1 MNLGFTVPASTQRMI
16 LIVFFLYTLVVMG
29 LGIYVKIA
37 SRNESSSQKVA
48 GFLTGGGNLGALSVG
63 LIMVTNIMSS
73 GGMVGGPGMSYG
85 TGFIWSVCVY
95 CSFINIFLSLGS
107 VGKKMSIMGRRT
119 GAQTVIQLFRHRYQ
133 SKVFST
139 FLGLTFIVFL
149 LPYAG
154 SQFIGGGKLFAV
166 VTGTNNYKLGVIL
179 FAVVTLV
186 YTLTGGIKSISKIAV
201 VQGAIMLFS
210 VVSIYVATGGQ
221 LLSQFGSLRSAMEF
235 VQESN
240 PVLLDAGTWTPAVFI
255 GTACIQSFALI
266 PLPHALMGTFT
277 YDKSKTLT
285 RAIIVGTVSYTIIQ
299 MTMSGIGPLAYAV
312 NPNVSQGDY
321 VIPMLLSTLL
331 PPVVGGI
338 VIAGAVAA
346 IQSTVAA
353 FFIIIASTIVKD
365 LYKVLVNPSMNEN
378 TENKGNIIFTSIAAA
393 IAIIMAMFPGD
404 YLQVIV
410 NFAIGGLAAGFFF
423 PLFLGLYWKKATP
436 AAAIA
441 GTMSGTIMYVLAT
454 VLKGNE
460 LFATVTLGLHPIIL
474 AFVVS
479 GVLMILLSFC
489 TKKVKRGVFEVWY
502 GEQYD
507 ESYAKS

>member
-1 MNLGFTVPASTQRMI
+1 MDLGFTVSESHQRMI
-16 LIVFFLYTLVVMG
+16 IIVFFIYTVLIMG
-29 LGIYVKIA
+29 LGLYVKYA
-37 SRNESSSQKVA
+37 SRKDDTTNKVA

-73 GGMVGGPGMSYG
+73 GGMVGGPGLSYG
-85 TGFIWSVCVY
+85 TGFIWALCVF

-119 GAQTVIQLFRHRYQ
+119 GAQTVLQLFRHRYQ
-133 SKVFST
+133 SRIFST
-139 FLGLTFIVFL
+139 FLGLTFIIFL

-154 SQFIGGGKLFAV
+154 SQFIGGGKLFSV
-166 VTGTNNYKLGVIL
+166 VTGNGNYRIGVLL
-179 FAVVTLV
+179 FALVTLL

-201 VQGAIMLFS
+201 VQGAIMIFS
-210 VVSIYVATGGQ
+210 VLAIFIATGGE
-221 LLSQFGSLRSAMEF
+221 LFDKFGSIQSAMEF
-235 VQESN
+235 VQDTN
-240 PVLLDAGTWTPAVFI
+240 PMLLDASTYAPLAFI

-277 YDKSKTLT
+277 YDNTKTLKN
-285 RAIIVGTVSYTIIQ
+285 AIIVGILGYTIIQ
-299 MTMSGIGPLAYAV
+299 FTMSGIGPLAYAV

-331 PPVVGGI
+331 PPALGGI

-353 FFIIIASTIVKD
+353 FLIIIASTIVKD
-365 LYKVLVNPSMNEN
+365 LYKTLINPNLSEEKEN
-378 TENKGNIIFTSIAAA
+378 RGNLIFTVIAAV
-393 IAIIMAMFPGD
+393 IAIIMAMFPSD
-404 YLQVIV
+404 YLQMIV

-441 GTMSGTIMYVLAT
+441 GTISGTVVYILANVIST
-454 VLKGNE
+454 PI
-460 LFATVTLGLHPIIL
+460 HPILL
-474 AFVVS
+474 AFAIS
-479 GVLMILLSFC
+479 GILMIVISPI
-489 TKKVKRGVFEVWY
+489 TPKVKRGILEVWF
-502 GEQYD
+502 GKDYD
-507 ESYAKS
+507 ERYAKMDTAPIK

>member
-1 MNLGFTVPASTQRMI
+1 MDLGFTVSTGHQRMI
-16 LIVFFLYTLVVMG
+16 IIVFFIYTIIIMG
-29 LGIYVKIA
+29 LGLYVKYA
-37 SRNESSSQKVA
+37 GRRENTSQKVA

-73 GGMVGGPGMSYG
+73 GGMVGGPGLSYG
-85 TGFIWSVCVY
+85 TGFIWSLCVF

-119 GAQTVIQLFRHRYQ
+119 GAQTVLQLFRHRYQ

-154 SQFIGGGKLFAV
+154 SQFIGGGKLFSV
-166 VTGTNNYKLGVIL
+166 VTGNGNYRVGVLL
-179 FAVVTLV
+179 FALITLL

-201 VQGAIMLFS
+201 VQGAIMIFS
-210 VVSIYVATGGQ
+210 VIAIFVATGGE
-221 LLSQFGSLRSAMEF
+221 LFDKFGSIQSAMEF
-235 VQESN
+235 VEETN
-240 PVLLDAGTWTPAVFI
+240 PLLLDASTYAPLIFI

-277 YDKSKTLT
+277 YNNTKTLKN
-285 RAIIVGTVSYTIIQ
+285 AIIVGIIGYTIIQ
-299 MTMSGIGPLAYAV
+299 FTMSGVGPLAYAV
-312 NPNVSQGDY
+312 NPNVSEGDY

-331 PPVVGGI
+331 PPVMGGI

-353 FFIIIASTIVKD
+353 FLIIIASTIVKD
-365 LYKVLVNPSMNEN
+365 LYKTLINPNISEEK
-378 TENKGNIIFTSIAAA
+378 ENKGNLIFTVIAAV
-393 IAIIMAMFPGD
+393 IAIIMAMFPSD

-436 AAAIA
+436 AAAIVGTIA
-441 GTMSGTIMYVLAT
+441 GTVVYIIAT
-454 VLKGNE
+454 VMS
-460 LFATVTLGLHPIIL
+460 APIHPILL
-474 AFVVS
+474 AFAVS
-479 GVLMILLSFC
+479 GILMVLVSPM
-489 TKKVKRGVFEVWY
+489 TPKVKRGVFEVWFGKNY
-502 GEQYD
+502 NEQY
-507 ESYAKS
+507 AKADISDIK